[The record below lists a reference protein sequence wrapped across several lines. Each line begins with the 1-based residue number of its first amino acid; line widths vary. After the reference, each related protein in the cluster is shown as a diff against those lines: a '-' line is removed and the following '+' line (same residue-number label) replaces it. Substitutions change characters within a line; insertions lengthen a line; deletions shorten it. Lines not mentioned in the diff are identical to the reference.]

1 MEQACWAMFGYV
13 MHFGMSQWP
22 LTLFLKG
29 DRWWHA
35 STGVFQ
41 QGPGPIQLAVVASQD
56 GWLAKLKCRQVW
68 QAHFK
73 FTWTKTR
80 ESWSLHFT
88 QRGILSILLCFVVVI
103 HDGNFYKTNQY
114 AYLCSSMIL
123 LLRCSQN
130 LAPIFTKRRCPL
142 KNWGPGCW
150 APFSCSVLGA
160 NRLSMRQEYD
170 QIFGWGIRDVSTPKC
185 VPAKKPKNGGGF
197 HLIQVVF
204 AWCFFNKKCSDM
216 PHEVP
221 FIYIIYIYR
230 NLCTLPKFNSWPLK
244 NDGWK
249 TIRLPF
255 GKVLVSGAIVKLQV
269 GSCCKCS

>member
-1 MEQACWAMFGYV
+1 MTP
-13 MHFGMSQWP
+13 WP
-22 LTLFLKG
+22 CFWKG
-29 DRWWHA
+29 TVDNMPPL
-35 STGVFQ
+35 VFSSRAQ
-41 QGPGPIQLAVVASQD
+41 VQYNWLLLHSHD

-80 ESWSLHFT
+80 ESWSLHLT
-88 QRGILSILLCFVVVI
+88 QRGMLSILLCFVVVI

-114 AYLCSSMIL
+114 AYVCSSMIL
-123 LLRCSQN
+123 LLRCSQIQ
-130 LAPIFTKRRCPL
+130 L
-142 KNWGPGCW
+142 GPGCW

-160 NRLSMRQEYD
+160 KRLSMRQEYY

-185 VPAKKPKNGGGF
+185 VPAKKPKMGCKRF
-197 HLIQVVF
+197 LLCV
-204 AWCFFNKKCSDM
+204 FFNKKCSDM
-216 PHEVP
+216 PYEVP
-221 FIYIIYIYR
+221 FIYIYI

-255 GKVLVSGAIVKLQV
+255 GKVLVPYQGYS
-269 GSCCKCS
+269 